1 MMNYNKFEIFLDDI
15 FLGKKI
21 ILKSIYELEKLFFLK
36 KVKYHENKHIFI
48 TGLPRSGTTAL
59 LNFLDS
65 FDGLDSLKYRN
76 MPLVL
81 SPNFSKIFKKK
92 KNQSQERLHKDNIY
106 INLES
111 PESFD
116 EVFFKNFNEKEIEL
130 ELLNFINLI
139 LNSNNSNRYLSKNN
153 LNYKRI
159 ELIRKIL
166 PNSLFLIPIRNPI
179 QHAYSLLNQHHN
191 FKKIHKTSN
200 FSKRYMKYLGHEEFG
215 DIHTHWNVPKNFA
228 ELDTLNYWLEQWKLF
243 YLNIYEKYKNLKYCK
258 FVIYEKLENSNY
270 VKEILS
276 YLDINKDSHDSF
288 KISKKEITEKYDE
301 NLSQQAND
309 IYSKFLKLN

>member
-1 MMNYNKFEIFLDDI
+1 NYINFNYLFIFKIKIETQMMNYNKFEILLHDI

-36 KVKYHENKHIFI
+36 NVKFHENKHIFI

-139 LNSNNSNRYLSKNN
+139 LNSTNSNRYLSK
-153 LNYKRI
+153 
-159 ELIRKIL
+159 
-166 PNSLFLIPIRNPI
+166 
-179 QHAYSLLNQHHN
+179 
-191 FKKIHKTSN
+191 
-200 FSKRYMKYLGHEEFG
+200 
-215 DIHTHWNVPKNFA
+215 
-228 ELDTLNYWLEQWKLF
+228 
-243 YLNIYEKYKNLKYCK
+243 
-258 FVIYEKLENSNY
+258 
-270 VKEILS
+270 
-276 YLDINKDSHDSF
+276 
-288 KISKKEITEKYDE
+288 
-301 NLSQQAND
+301 
-309 IYSKFLKLN
+309 